1 MPQERLPSLL
11 CASGEFWNSPS
22 NVGRQEMVYQFG
34 SIEFFLLSN
43 KLIHSATT
51 VACSITGTRRFIW
64 RSQWST
70 HPSYV
75 FCLSMDV
82 IKCWAY
88 QIAEILTTKSSTY
101 PPYTESSNKQ
111 MKPVSQI
118 SLDIYFLIPT
128 IGKHHNDIQ
137 PKCLAMETY
146 GTTLYVSP
154 LLTIAMCLF
163 PSHDSQRPG
172 FSLNTKTL
180 ACMSSGQMA
189 CSSGRQVSWRIA
201 SDYTNEF
208 PPFVVIHIWQCQPGT
223 EKCHK
228 VFPRGNDILA
238 PRA

>member
-118 SLDIYFLIPT
+118 SLCNGNIW
-128 IGKHHNDIQ
+128 HHSLCQSFTNHS
-137 PKCLAMETY
+137 
-146 GTTLYVSP
+146 YVSLSIP
-154 LLTIAMCLF
+154 WL
-163 PSHDSQRPG
+163 
-172 FSLNTKTL
+172 TKTWL
-180 ACMSSGQMA
+180 LFEHQNTCMYVLWANGM
-189 CSSGRQVSWRIA
+189 
-201 SDYTNEF
+201 
-208 PPFVVIHIWQCQPGT
+208 
-223 EKCHK
+223 
-228 VFPRGNDILA
+228 
-238 PRA
+238 